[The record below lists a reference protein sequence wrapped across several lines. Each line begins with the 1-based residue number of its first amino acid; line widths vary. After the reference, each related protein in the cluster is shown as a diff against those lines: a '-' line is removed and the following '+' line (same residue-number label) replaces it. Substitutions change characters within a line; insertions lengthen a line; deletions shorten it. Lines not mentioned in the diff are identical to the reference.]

1 MASKLLRKNI
11 FYKLICFLLPVLFV
25 PTDITFGQTTGNVPS
40 ADLAEVKDKKN
51 PTPEEDAEEEN
62 DDDDDC

>member
-40 ADLAEVKDKKN
+40 AGLAEVKDKKN
-51 PTPEEDAEEEN
+51 QTPEEEDDEE
-62 DDDDDC
+62 DDDDC